1 MTSPKA
7 IAIAAAATLPAACAD
22 NPSTTLS
29 SSTTVT
35 DSAGIEIVTS
45 DPWNPEAHCTL
56 ADNPTLSL
64 GAAEGDGPDILFRV
78 LHAARLSDG
87 SVAVLDGSSGEIRV
101 FGETGEH
108 LRSMG
113 RRGEGPGEFR
123 GPWLFWVLPG
133 DTLWAS
139 DYIPW
144 RFNVFSADGAF
155 SRSVQPRDFSLWV
168 GVRGGVLDD
177 GASIN
182 VTQAPPAAGG
192 GVGGTTVN
200 FLVIAH
206 GPDGTVLDTLA
217 TLPGGRFVSL
227 PDSDWGGFLPPLFDP
242 SSRVAAGSST
252 VAMTDAREPEVRLL
266 DSEFQLRRIVRWS
279 EPDRDV
285 TDAHVQAFREDY
297 IDQFGGPGSP
307 GWSADNEAYISDRRP
322 VAELFPTASDLTIGR
337 DGRVWVKRYERPGEK
352 ASWMAFDAN
361 GDFSCHFRPAP
372 ELTPFEFGADYLLG
386 LQRDELGV
394 ERVVM
399 YELSA
404 ARRVGP

>member
-1 MTSPKA
+1 MKRSVL
-7 IAIAAAATLPAACAD
+7 IALATAATLLAACSD
-22 NPSTTLS
+22 NPSTTP
-29 SSTTVT
+29 SSTTTT

-45 DPWNPEAHCTL
+45 DPWNPEARCTL

-64 GAAEGDGPDILFRV
+64 GTTEGDGPHILFQV

-101 FGETGEH
+101 FSETGEH

-155 SRSVQPRDFSLWV
+155 SRAVQPQDFSLWV
-168 GVRGGVLDD
+168 GVRGGLLDD
-177 GASIN
+177 GTSVN
-182 VTQAPPAAGG
+182 VTQAPPRAGG
-192 GVGGTTVN
+192 GVQGTPIDY
-200 FLVIAH
+200 LAIAH
-206 GPDGTVLDTLA
+206 APDGTVLDTLA
-217 TLPGGRFVSL
+217 TLPAGRLVSL

-242 SSRVAAGSST
+242 SSLVAARSST
-252 VAMTDAREPEVRLL
+252 VAMTTAREPEVRLL
-266 DSEFQLRRIVRWS
+266 DGELQLRRIVRWS
-279 EPDRDV
+279 EPDREV
-285 TDAHVQAFREDY
+285 TDAHLQAYREDY
-297 IDQFGGPGSP
+297 IDQFGGPGSQ
-307 GWSADNEAYISDRRP
+307 GWSAGNDAYISDLRP
-322 VAELFPTASDLTIGR
+322 VSESFPTASDLTIGS
-337 DGRVWVKRYERPGEK
+337 DGRIWLKRYERPREET
-352 ASWMAFDAN
+352 SWMAFDAN
-361 GDFSCHFRPAP
+361 GGFSCHFRPGP

-386 LQRDELGV
+386 LHRDELGV

-399 YELSA
+399 YELGTPA
-404 ARRVGP
+404 A